1 MDVKNCIFDAASTGD
16 VSALIEI
23 FKTCSNIEERRS
35 LISAKLDGTTP
46 VLVATRNG
54 HCHMLRY
61 LIEECNADVE
71 QVGRVEFDGEKVE
84 NAPPLWCAAAVG
96 CIDCV
101 RLLMQNGAKINST
114 TSTNSTPLR
123 AACFD
128 GHFPIVKLLVES
140 GADIELANRHGH
152 TCLMISC
159 YKKHYMIA
167 SYLIDHWAQIN
178 RQSVKGHTALHDCAE
193 SNCME
198 IMKLLVRNGAKFLKD
213 GYGLTPLMTAAL
225 NGNKKMVKYLISV
238 YKCPPE
244 DEVNAYKLL
253 GATFVDKFYDLSG
266 AFEFWRHSLR
276 KSFECSAEFLETF
289 TNTNQLYKE
298 AYDGTNEFRTE
309 DDLNNIYCDPE
320 QMKMQSLVI
329 RDRIVGTHHP
339 ESYYFIKYRGAAFA
353 DSGRYDR
360 CLSLW
365 MYNLEQQQ
373 RANNKPLSDIIQNC
387 FLSIIEVFSIMFV
400 KQDPTIRM
408 CDIFR
413 VLRLAIMELL
423 PPRINIMASS
433 HSENGNDLQTKRYN
447 RQAQTNIIRL
457 FQQSTIEQKQLA
469 HRQLE
474 TIPFNG
480 NVNGLDRH
488 FLIIIQLI
496 GFACQLRPRL
506 TSSEWMEFQ
515 KSIYEF
521 LSFEPRSAHSYTL
534 LHVLCIISCSELLSN
549 FKTPLQDIFRLVV
562 DVNSNLDSI
571 DIGGNTALHFLF
583 IQLNAKREMIDYLLK
598 SGAHLDLRNEDGLNP
613 LDYIGQSER
622 NKYKVRFLSLQCLC
636 TNVIV
641 NKNIPFENELGDDL
655 QNFIRMHQQRGYSAN
670 IYETSNH
677 IELLE

>member
-178 RQSVKGHTALHDCAE
+178 RQS
-193 SNCME
+193 
-198 IMKLLVRNGAKFLKD
+198 
-213 GYGLTPLMTAAL
+213 
-225 NGNKKMVKYLISV
+225 
-238 YKCPPE
+238 CPPE

-670 IYETSNH
+670 IYEKSNH